1 MTNLPL
7 ISVFIPVYNGAKFLK
22 KSVESVL
29 NQTFTDFELVCVDDS
44 STDNSFAILENFAKI
59 DKRLVIFRKPNGG
72 NVPKSWNFVIPYLKG
87 KFISYM
93 SQDDWMSADNLA
105 LNYKRHLETGANIVI
120 PDLADYSKNGKI
132 TKFIGVKGTRNLI
145 LSGREAFILS
155 LNWKIHG
162 FCLCESKLMKSE
174 LFDENSFNSDEYV
187 TRKNFLL
194 SSRVAFSNG
203 VFYHNNDNPNSI
215 TKQFKP
221 HTLTALYTDQ
231 RLIKL
236 IKDTNIERKLLYN
249 YMLKSFARML
259 LFYFHIIILRI
270 QGNPIRDIPVG
281 IFKNHLKFLLR
292 YSKFLI

>member
-1 MTNLPL
+1 MTSTNTPT
-7 ISVFIPVYNGAKFLK
+7 ISVFIPVYNGEQFLK
-22 KSVESVL
+22 KSIESVL
-29 NQTFTDFELVCVDDS
+29 NQTYKDFELVCVDDS
-44 STDNSFAILENFAKI
+44 SLDNSYDILKSYSKI
-59 DKRLVIFRKPNGG
+59 DKRILVFKKPNGG
-72 NVPKSWNFVIPYLKG
+72 NVPKSWNFIMPYLSG
-87 KFISYM
+87 KFITYM
-93 SQDDWMSADNLA
+93 SQDDWMSADNLEI
-105 LNYKRHLETGANIVI
+105 NYKRYLETGANIII
-120 PDLADYSKNGKI
+120 PDLTDYSKNGKI
-132 TKFIGVKGTRNLI
+132 KKFVGVQGNRNLI

-194 SSRVAFSNG
+194 SRSVAFSNG

-236 IKDTNIERKLLYN
+236 IKDLNIERKFLYK

-270 QGNPIRDIPVG
+270 QGNPIRNIPVG
-281 IFKNHLKFLLR
+281 IFKTHLKFLLS
-292 YSKFLI
+292 YSK